1 MKILPCISTIT
12 SVTTHIII
20 RIVHIPFHRL
30 HPLELKYLRST
41 QTDNER
47 PQSMIKDTTAKSNG
61 RQELFKKIRY
71 LKSQASYESVLNRKL
86 KQGSY

>member
-20 RIVHIPFHRL
+20 RIVHIPFHRS
-30 HPLELKYLRST
+30 HPSELKYLRST

-61 RQELFKKIRY
+61 RQELFKKKTGTSKAKPRMN
-71 LKSQASYESVLNRKL
+71 LF
-86 KQGSY
+86 